1 MDFPEPE
8 YVSSNIDYD
17 KFAFSIVDPKFYTQ
31 PNGKVETAFKTVQG
45 DIIR

>member
-17 KFAFSIVDPKFYTQ
+17 KFAFTFVDPKFFCE
-31 PNGKVETAFKTVQG
+31 PNGKVDTASKTV
-45 DIIR
+45 